1 MKTFGIVGWKNS
13 GKTGLVERLVTEIS
27 LKGFSVSTIKHAHH
41 TFDIDQMGKDSFRHR
56 QAGAME
62 VLLSSENRWALM
74 HELRDSSEPNLN
86 ELLSKL
92 SPVDLVLIEGFKNEY
107 GLKME
112 AYRIENNNIPLGQS
126 ANDIIALAS
135 NTTHPNLNL
144 PIFDLDDTSEIAN
157 FILKEVDLK

>member
-112 AYRIENNNIPLGQS
+112 AYRIENNNIPLVQS

>member
-112 AYRIENNNIPLGQS
+112 AYRIENNNIPLVQS

-157 FILKEVDLK
+157 FILREVDLK

>member
-157 FILKEVDLK
+157 FILREVDLK

>member
-86 ELLSKL
+86 ELISKL

-112 AYRIENNNIPLGQS
+112 AYRIENNNIPLVQS

-157 FILKEVDLK
+157 FILREVDLK

>member
-74 HELRDSSEPNLN
+74 HELRDSSELNLN
-86 ELLSKL
+86 ELLLKL

-112 AYRIENNNIPLGQS
+112 AYRIENNNIPLVQS

-157 FILKEVDLK
+157 FILREVDLK

>member
-112 AYRIENNNIPLGQS
+112 AYRIENNNIPLVQS

-135 NTTHPNLNL
+135 NSTHPNLNL

-157 FILKEVDLK
+157 FILREVDLK

>member
-13 GKTGLVERLVTEIS
+13 GKTGLVERLVTEMS
-27 LKGFSVSTIKHAHH
+27 SRGFSVSTIKHAHH

-74 HELRDSSEPNLN
+74 HELRDFSEPNLN

-92 SPVDLVLIEGFKNEY
+92 SPVDLVLIEGFKKEH

-157 FILKEVDLK
+157 FILREVDLK